1 MTLWKLC
8 RRVQGKRNRIG
19 LAMPRPASD
28 GGAGRKGLNQLDGER
43 ELDMPIV
50 SLTGRLMM
58 ADLS

>member
-1 MTLWKLC
+1 
-8 RRVQGKRNRIG
+8 
-19 LAMPRPASD
+19 MPRPASD